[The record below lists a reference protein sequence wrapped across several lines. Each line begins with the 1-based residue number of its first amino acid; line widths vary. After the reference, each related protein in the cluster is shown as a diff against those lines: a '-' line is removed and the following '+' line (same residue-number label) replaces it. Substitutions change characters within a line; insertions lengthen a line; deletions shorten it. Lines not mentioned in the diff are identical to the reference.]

1 MTHSIWPRIA
11 AALVTIC
18 ALGACA
24 GESSG
29 QPVPTTQP
37 PSPAPTTSPSP
48 TPSPSPQPQTG
59 YGLFLAIR
67 DGDAQSYV
75 PGTSNAY
82 VTFLPD
88 GTILRGLPVEG
99 PLAYVPGSGQVPDYG
114 SYRFSQEG
122 NSASITWSGGDVVTV
137 EFDGSNH
144 FALYDA
150 DYAPLDALDDVSLNG
165 VYARASG
172 GAGRM
177 ISFTQ
182 DGAFDDSGVA
192 TDTGLLGTNYPS
204 GQGHYR
210 VQANTLILT
219 YDGGEKNSLSIYAL
233 PQAGPQLSSIVL
245 SGFVF
250 ESR

>member
-1 MTHSIWPRIA
+1 MQRILA
-11 AALVTIC
+11 SARTLQDAVDDQRVYR
-18 ALGACA
+18 GAPC
-24 GESSG
+24 GDSSH
-29 QPVPTTQP
+29 V
-37 PSPAPTTSPSP
+37 
-48 TPSPSPQPQTG
+48 
-59 YGLFLAIR
+59 
-67 DGDAQSYV
+67 
-75 PGTSNAY
+75 SNE
-82 VTFLPD
+82 D
-88 GTILRGLPVEG
+88 VEG

-122 NSASITWSGGDVVTV
+122 NSASIAWSGGDAVTV
-137 EFDGSNH
+137 KFDGSNH

-172 GAGRM
+172 GAGRT

-192 TDTGLLGTNYPS
+192 TDTGLLGTNDPS
-204 GQGHYR
+204 GQGHYQI
-210 VQANTLILT
+210 QANTLILT

-245 SGFVF
+245 GGFVF